1 MRNASKSL
9 ALLIAVTAL
18 AACQRNEAEKNIA
31 IDNDAATST
40 NIETLPADESSST
53 PSNELINGADSADV
67 NASNAAGNTY

>member
-9 ALLIAVTAL
+9 TLLIAVAAL
-18 AACQRNEAEKNIA
+18 AACQKNEAEQNIA
-31 IDNDAATST
+31 IDNAATPT